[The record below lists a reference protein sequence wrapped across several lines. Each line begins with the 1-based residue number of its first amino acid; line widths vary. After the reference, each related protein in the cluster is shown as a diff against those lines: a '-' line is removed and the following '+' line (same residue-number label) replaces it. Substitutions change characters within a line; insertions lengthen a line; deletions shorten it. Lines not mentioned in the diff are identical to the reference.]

1 MLHACEI
8 SKRTSH
14 EVFTVYISKPILE
27 WHAKTKSKVV
37 KQLNFA
43 KAACRQHKNS
53 TETITQQRLR
63 KSKSVNWSKTY
74 ANDVMWT
81 QHLHTYSAKSGNLFP
96 INMICTT
103 RTETNALWSG
113 HFAFNKWFV
122 TYSFAY
128 KLKAFQDCKTK
139 QYLQHAVCYSAKRWH
154 EYFVELHDLWSLW
167 NRTRTKKN
175 FIYNRQERNKI

>member
-53 TETITQQRLR
+53 IEPIKKTRL
-63 KSKSVNWSKTY
+63 KPQHSKDY
-74 ANDVMWT
+74 
-81 QHLHTYSAKSGNLFP
+81 GNQNP
-96 INMICTT
+96 
-103 RTETNALWSG
+103 
-113 HFAFNKWFV
+113 
-122 TYSFAY
+122 
-128 KLKAFQDCKTK
+128 
-139 QYLQHAVCYSAKRWH
+139 
-154 EYFVELHDLWSLW
+154 
-167 NRTRTKKN
+167 
-175 FIYNRQERNKI
+175 